1 MPGTPT
7 LNDIHVDPA
16 LTDFSVAYFQEPG
29 KYIAPQIFP
38 AVMVAQ
44 QSAKYFKYDKNELL
58 RSDATLRG
66 RATES
71 AVRNYTL
78 STDSYN
84 AERWSVAIDV
94 DEESVANSDAALD
107 AEQDA
112 ARVTT
117 QDIRTRM
124 DIQWGAAAF
133 TTGIWGTETT
143 ATWSGTTGDPIGD
156 IAGGIKTML
165 QETGFR
171 PNTLVLGAESWY
183 SGLWQNAAVVARL
196 PNDAAKIVTTDFISN
211 MFDIP
216 RVFILD
222 SVQVTAD
229 EGTTGA
235 TPAFIH
241 ADHALLAYVDPG
253 AGLREPTAGKTFI
266 WSGLVGGGEGI
277 RTKRLEIPLKSATR
291 VETDAAFDFKIVAS
305 DLGILFKDTVS

>member
-1 MPGTPT
+1 MPQPT

-29 KYIAPQIFP
+29 KYIAPKIFP
-38 AVMVAQ
+38 TVMVAQ
-44 QSAKYFKYDKNELL
+44 PSAKYFKYDKNELL
-58 RSDATLRG
+58 RSDATKRG
-66 RATES
+66 PSVES
-71 AVRNYTL
+71 AVRQYKL
-78 STDSYN
+78 STELYN
-84 AERWSVAIDV
+84 CERWSIAVDVA
-94 DEESVANSDAALD
+94 EEEPATADAALD
-107 AEQDA
+107 PEQDA

-124 DIQWGAAAF
+124 DIEWGTAAF

-143 ATWSGTTGDPIGD
+143 ATWNTSSGDPIGD
-156 IAGGIKTML
+156 IAGGIQTML
-165 QETGFR
+165 TETGFR
-171 PNTLVLGAESWY
+171 ANTLVLGAQSWY

-196 PNDAAKIVTTDFISN
+196 PNDAPKIVTTDFISN

-216 RVFILD
+216 NVFILE
-222 SVQVTAD
+222 SVQVTED

-277 RTKRLEIPLKSATR
+277 RTKRLENPLKSAVR
-291 VETDAAFDFKIVAS
+291 VETDSAFDFKVVAT
-305 DLGILFKDTVS
+305 DLGVLFKDTVS

>member
-1 MPGTPT
+1 MPLPT

-16 LTDFSVAYFQEPG
+16 LTDFSVAYFQAPG

-38 AVMVAQ
+38 AVMTANR
-44 QSAKYFKYDKNELL
+44 SAKYYVYDKNELL
-58 RSDATLRG
+58 RSDATKRG
-66 RATES
+66 PATQS
-71 AVRNYTL
+71 AVRQYKL
-78 STDSYN
+78 STDQYN
-84 AERWSVAIDV
+84 AERWSIAVDVA
-94 DEESVANSDAALD
+94 EEETANADPALD
-107 AEQDA
+107 PEQDA

-124 DIQWGAAAF
+124 DIEWGAAAF

-143 ATWSGTTGDPIGD
+143 ATWSGTTGDLIGD
-156 IAGGIKTML
+156 ITGGQLTML
-165 QETGFR
+165 QETGFVA
-171 PNTLVLGAESWY
+171 NTLVLGAETWY
-183 SGLWQNAAVVARL
+183 TGVKNNAALIARL
-196 PNDAAKIVTTDFISN
+196 PNDSAKIISTDFISN
-211 MFDIP
+211 FFDID

-235 TPAFIH
+235 SPGFIH

-277 RTKRLEIPLKSATR
+277 RTKRLEMPELSAVR
-291 VETDAAFDFKIVAS
+291 VETDAAFDFKVVAT